1 MDRRLSRNEQRKR
14 NRSLVLRSA
23 RRVFL
28 ARGYHGATLERIA
41 EEAGFSKGVMYSQFA
56 SKADLFLALL
66 DARIKARAAENVK
79 LVAGAVGDLGM
90 AAFLEGG
97 ARVAREEPE
106 WALLVIEFR
115 VHAARDPELNER
127 YAALHAR
134 TVDGIARLFTEVYE
148 GAADEPPLP
157 PRELAEAL
165 LAIDTGVALE
175 QAANPSALKGS
186 LVAERLTRLLTGPA
200 VSSREASRKRRSVA

>member
-1 MDRRLSRNEQRKR
+1 
-14 NRSLVLRSA
+14 
-23 RRVFL
+23 
-28 ARGYHGATLERIA
+28 
-41 EEAGFSKGVMYSQFA
+41 
-56 SKADLFLALL
+56 
-66 DARIKARAAENVK
+66 
-79 LVAGAVGDLGM
+79 M

-134 TVDGIARLFTEVYE
+134 TVDGIARLFTEVY
-148 GAADEPPLP
+148 
-157 PRELAEAL
+157 AEAL

>member
-1 MDRRLSRNEQRKR
+1 MARRLNRAERTER

-66 DARIKARAAENVK
+66 DARIKARAAENAK
-79 LVAGAVGDLGM
+79 LVEGAVGDHGM

-115 VHAARDPELNER
+115 VHAARDPGLNER

-134 TVDGIARLFTEVYE
+134 TVDGIAHLFTQVYE
-148 GAADEPPLP
+148 RAAEQPPLP
-157 PRELAEAL
+157 PRQLAEAL

-175 QAANPSALKGS
+175 HAANPNALKGS
-186 LVAERLTRLLTGPA
+186 LVAEQLTRLLTGRA
-200 VSSREASRKRRSVA
+200 SSREASRKRRRVA